1 MPQQERATTTKAEI
15 IASANKLV
23 SEYGTGSMTL
33 EAVAREAGVSK
44 GGLLYHFA
52 NKDALIQGM
61 IEHALEQFEQ
71 DVDQLAG
78 TFPEEHGRW
87 LKAFVSVTLEARP
100 EHHPGSSILAA
111 AASNTALLQPLGE
124 YFSRW
129 HERAIQDGCDPAVAT
144 VVRLASDG
152 FWFADMFT
160 STAPVGAAR
169 CEVANCLNQ
178 LIDSGCSNDRKDA

>member
-1 MPQQERATTTKAEI
+1 MPQQERASTTKSEI

-23 SEYGTGSMTL
+23 QEHGTGSMTL
-33 EAVAREAGVSK
+33 EAVAKEAGVSK

-71 DVDQLAG
+71 DVDRLAG
-78 TFPEEHGRW
+78 TLPEQDGRW
-87 LKAFVSVTLEARP
+87 LKAFVTVTLEARP

-124 YFSRW
+124 YFGRW
-129 HERAIQDGCDPAVAT
+129 HDRAVQDGCDPAVAT

-152 FWFADMFT
+152 IWFADMFT
-160 STAPVGAAR
+160 STAPVGTVR
-169 CEVANCLNQ
+169 RDVSLCLYQ
-178 LIDSGCSNDRKDA
+178 LIDSGCSNYREDV

>member
-1 MPQQERATTTKAEI
+1 MTQGGNGSTTRSEI
-15 IASANKLV
+15 IASANRV
-23 SEYGTGSMTL
+23 VQEHGTGSMTL

-52 NKDALIQGM
+52 NKEALIQGM
-61 IEHALEQFEQ
+61 IEHALEQFEF
-71 DVDQLAG
+71 DVDRLAK
-78 TFPEEHGRW
+78 TLPEEDGRW

-111 AASNTALLQPLGE
+111 AASNTSLLQPVSE

-129 HERAIQDGCDPAVAT
+129 HERAVQDGCDSAVAT

-152 FWFADMFT
+152 IWFADMFT
-160 STAPVGAAR
+160 STAPAGKAR
-169 CEVANCLNQ
+169 RDVLVCLNQ
-178 LIDSGCSNDRKDA
+178 LIDSGCSSNRKDQ